1 VIVERLVMNGKEL
14 DRGLLPQKVV
24 AAIGVFDG
32 LHLGHQALLLEAKR
46 VGDAARSPVLLMTFH
61 PHPRM
66 LTGDPEGHD
75 RLLTPQEE
83 KAYLSE
89 DSGVFYFLS
98 LNFSKELAATS
109 PEDFVR
115 DYLVRGVRA
124 AHVVCGFNFSFGYRG
139 KGTPADL
146 QRWGLEEGFGVTVL
160 PPFEMGGETVSSTR
174 VRDALKAG
182 NVSLAASYL
191 GRPYCL
197 YGRVER
203 GDGRGHRIGFAT
215 SNITIPEDKVL
226 PATGVYAAYARF
238 YDDDRIVSL
247 PSVVN
252 IGTRPTFG
260 GEGVRVECHIPG
272 FDGTLYGK
280 FMQVFFLERIRNERR
295 FPDASSL
302 REKVRSDIGFLRSG
316 MGPEGAWRKPGSFTL
331 PGGYD
336 RMLQANLP

>member
-1 VIVERLVMNGKEL
+1 MKRLVMNGKEL

-46 VGDAARSPVLLMTFH
+46 VGDAARLPVLLMTFH

-66 LTGDPEGHD
+66 LTGNPNGHD
-75 RLLTPQEE
+75 MLLTPPEE
-83 KAYLSE
+83 KAFLAE
-89 DSGVFYFLS
+89 DSGAAYFLS
-98 LNFSKELAATS
+98 LNFTKELAATS
-109 PEDFVR
+109 PADFVR
-115 DYLVRGVRA
+115 DYLVGGVRA
-124 AHVVCGFNFSFGYRG
+124 VHVVCGFNFTFGYRG
-139 KGTPADL
+139 KGTPAAL
-146 QRWGLEEGFGVTVL
+146 QRWGLEEGFGVTVV

-182 NVSLAASYL
+182 RVSEAASLL

-203 GDGRGHRIGFAT
+203 GDGRGQRIGFAT
-215 SNITIPEDKVL
+215 SNITAPEDKVI
-226 PATGVYAAYARF
+226 PATGVYAAHARF
-238 YDDDRIVSL
+238 HDENGIVSL

-272 FDGTLYGK
+272 FDGSLYGK
-280 FMQVFFLERIRNERR
+280 FMQVFFLERIRDERR

-302 REKVRSDIGFLRSG
+302 REQVRSDIMFMQSG
-316 MGPEGAWRKPGSFTL
+316 MGPEGAWRKPASFTV